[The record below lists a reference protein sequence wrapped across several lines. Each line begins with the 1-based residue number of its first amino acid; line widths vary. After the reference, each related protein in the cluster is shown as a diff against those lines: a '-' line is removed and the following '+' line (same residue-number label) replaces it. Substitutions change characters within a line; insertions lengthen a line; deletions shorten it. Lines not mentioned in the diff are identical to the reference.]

1 MNFGKVLT
9 AMVTPFNSHGKID
22 YEKTTLLVE
31 HLLNNGTDGL
41 VVAGT
46 TGESPTLSSEEKIKL
61 WKHVVQVVNGRAPVI
76 AGTGSNCTTS
86 SIELSKAAE
95 KTGVDGVMLVA
106 PYYNKPNQSGLYE
119 HFKNIAQAVQLPVM
133 VYNVPGRSVVRIQ
146 PETIVR
152 LAEIDN
158 IVSVKEATGDLDGM
172 AEIISGTDEK
182 FSLYSG
188 DDNLTLPAYGIG
200 AQGIISVSA
209 HVIGNEMQKMLQLY
223 DTGKG
228 KEAATLHRK
237 LLPIFNGMFTAPSP
251 APVKEALKKVGI
263 DTGGIRLPLVP
274 LTKEEKLFIHQL
286 LDELEK

>member
-172 AEIISGTDEK
+172 AEIISGTDED

-263 DTGGIRLPLVP
+263 DTGGMRLPLVP
-274 LTKEEKLFIHQL
+274 LTKGEKLFIHQL